1 MLNSIAEDLIKQ
13 NNSALLVKKIFVLS
27 ALEIN
32 LEKKKMFNPN
42 LTSNLTNITLSDLTK
57 NSTLKTLNTLITS
70 DISSVADKILINP
83 WKGAEAWHLYLMCL
97 RYLK

>member
-1 MLNSIAEDLIKQ
+1 
-13 NNSALLVKKIFVLS
+13 
-27 ALEIN
+27 
-32 LEKKKMFNPN
+32 MFNPN

-97 RYLK
+97 KYLKKD